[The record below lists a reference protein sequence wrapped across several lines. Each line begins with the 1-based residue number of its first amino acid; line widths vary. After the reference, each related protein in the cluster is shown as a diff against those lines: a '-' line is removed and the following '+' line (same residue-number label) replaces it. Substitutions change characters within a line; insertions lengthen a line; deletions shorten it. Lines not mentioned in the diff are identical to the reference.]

1 MEKKWKIVK
10 KCKTK
15 PYFSLICQLENWT
28 SEQYPLQIATESYPV
43 KKKLKKRPGP
53 GGARW
58 GKKSQSLCLF
68 FIVKQQI
75 SYVILSVIMEIVHQ

>member
-43 KKKLKKRPGP
+43 KKTKKKDQGQRSQD
-53 GGARW
+53 GA
-58 GKKSQSLCLF
+58 KKNKSLCF
-68 FIVKQQI
+68 FIVQHQI
-75 SYVILSVIMEIVHQ
+75 SYVILFVIMEIVHQ